1 MASPTHPLAWL
12 DGELLPLDQ
21 ARVSVLD
28 RGFLF
33 GDAVYEVIPVY
44 AGHPCRMDEHLAR
57 LAASLAATAI
67 PDPHDRAGWRELL
80 GRLVTA
86 SGGGDLALYLQVTR
100 GVAPQRD
107 HTIAPGLVPT
117 VFAMAMPLAPRS
129 PEVSARGLAAVTVAD
144 SRWARCQIK
153 ATTLLAN
160 VLHKRDAGTR
170 GADDAIL
177 VRDGR
182 VIEATASNVFAVLDG
197 VAVTP
202 PVDPGMLTGVTRN
215 LVLELAA
222 GAGIETREAVLPLA
236 DLAQASEVWLT
247 SSTREVSPVTTLD
260 DRPVGSGRP
269 GPLWRQIDRLYQEY
283 KAGLA
288 NA

>member
-1 MASPTHPLAWL
+1 MNRREPMAWL
-12 DGELLPLDQ
+12 DGELMPLGE
-21 ARVSVLD
+21 ARVPVLD

-44 AGHPCRMDEHLAR
+44 AGRPCRMDEHLDR
-57 LAASLAATAI
+57 LSASLDATAI
-67 PDPHDRAGWRELL
+67 PEPCDRAGWRTLL
-80 GRLVTA
+80 GRLVEA
-86 SGGGDLALYLQVTR
+86 NGGGDLALYLQVTR
-100 GVAPQRD
+100 GVAPKRD
-107 HTIAPGLVPT
+107 HAIAPGLEPT
-117 VFAMAMPLAPRS
+117 VFAMAMPMPPR
-129 PEVSARGLAAVTVAD
+129 PAELTERGLAMVTVAD

-160 VLHKRDAGTR
+160 VLHKQQANEQGAEDAL
-170 GADDAIL
+170 L
-177 VRDGR
+177 VRDGL

-222 GAGIETREAVLPLA
+222 GAGIETREAALLA
-236 DLAQASEVWLT
+236 SDLERASELWLT

-260 DRPVGSGRP
+260 GRPVGDGRP

-283 KAGLA
+283 KAQLQA
-288 NA
+288 T